1 MVKSFFFEK
10 KIWVMA
16 IFGENNA
23 IFGKNPSQAPNP
35 LILAYFYL
43 TNFAKTDQ
51 NFNIEKNHFKE

>member
-1 MVKSFFFEK
+1 
-10 KIWVMA
+10 MA
-16 IFGENNA
+16 ILGENNA

-51 NFNIEKNHFKE
+51 NFNIEKNQFKE